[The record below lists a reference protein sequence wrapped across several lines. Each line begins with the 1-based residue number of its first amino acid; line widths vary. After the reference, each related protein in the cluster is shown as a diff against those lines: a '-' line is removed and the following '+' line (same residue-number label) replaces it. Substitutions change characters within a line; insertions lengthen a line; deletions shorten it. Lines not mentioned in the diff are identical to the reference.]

1 MKSQNSVS
9 HYNGFDVLR
18 LVAAIMVLF
27 GHAYPITGNVS
38 PGFFG
43 NSIQTIG
50 VKIFFII
57 SGYLITKS
65 WLSDPHPGSFFKK
78 RFLRIYPG
86 LAANIIFVSLILAPW
101 LTKLPIGKYFES
113 PGLQMY
119 FWNLLF
125 FPIYNLP
132 GVFGDNIYPTAVN
145 GSLWSL
151 PVEILMY
158 LLVPFLI
165 QRGTGGSRVI
175 FFLATIIMVFTSI
188 WHVRMHASPT
198 PLVIYGTG
206 IPSVLEVSIYF
217 LIGALYTFVNKELL
231 ANKWTGIALLAFF
244 AYAINEY
251 VLGEIVLLLML
262 PYCVLSFGLSNFP
275 LAHRIM
281 GRVDLSYGIYLYGFP
296 IQQMLM
302 SRSGKMS
309 ALENFGYA
317 LPITALLALGSWFLI
332 EQPALR
338 AKNSRLL
345 NKLTPPK

>member
-1 MKSQNSVS
+1 MKSQNSS
-9 HYNGFDVLR
+9 YYNGFDILR

-27 GHAYPITGNVS
+27 GHAYPLTGNAS

-65 WLSDPHPGSFFKK
+65 WLSDPHPGSFLKK

-86 LAANIIFVSLILAPW
+86 FAANIIIVSVILAPC
-101 LTKLPIGKYFES
+101 LTTLSIGEYFGS
-113 PGLQMY
+113 PGLQTY
-119 FWNLLF
+119 FRNLLF

-132 GVFGDNIYPTAVN
+132 GVFADNVYPTAVN

-158 LLVPFLI
+158 LLAPILI
-165 QRGTGGSRVI
+165 QRGTGGSRMI
-175 FFLATIIMVFTSI
+175 FFLATIVMIFTSI
-188 WHVRMHASPT
+188 WYVRMHASTT

-206 IPSVLEVSIYF
+206 IPSALEVSIYF
-217 LIGALYTFVNKELL
+217 LIGALYTFINKELL
-231 ANKWTGIALLAFF
+231 TSKCTGIVLIVFF

-251 VLGEIVLLLML
+251 VLGEVILLLIL

-296 IQQMLM
+296 IQQVLM
-302 SRSGKMS
+302 SRFGKMS
-309 ALENFGYA
+309 ALENFWYS
-317 LPITALLALGSWFLI
+317 LPVTALFALGSWFLI

-338 AKNSRLL
+338 AKNIRLFS
-345 NKLTPPK
+345 KLTPSK